1 MALRGE
7 YSTIS
12 AAGTT
17 QATATEMPSYVVM
30 VTSATNSQGVLLPPM
45 NKGEEAIVC
54 NGVTDVDIFVYPR
67 SGGKINNYSADIH
80 LWLSANSAARFL
92 AIDGLNVI
100 AL

>member
-7 YSTIS
+7 YSIIS

-17 QATATEMPSYVVM
+17 QATATEMPSYNVM
-30 VTSATNSQGVLLPPM
+30 VTSATSAQGVILPPM

-54 NGVTDVDIFVYPR
+54 NGSDAEIFVYPR
-67 SGGKINNYSADIH
+67 SGGKINNSAADVH
-80 LWLSANSAARFL
+80 LWLSANSAAHFL

-100 AL
+100 AIF